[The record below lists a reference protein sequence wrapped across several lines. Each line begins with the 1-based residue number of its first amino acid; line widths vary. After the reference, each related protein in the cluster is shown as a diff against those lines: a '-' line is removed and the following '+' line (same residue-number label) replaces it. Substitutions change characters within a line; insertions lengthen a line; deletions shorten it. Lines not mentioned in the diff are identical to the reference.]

1 VGPRGSRGRARALTQ
16 RITPYL
22 AAVGWLVLVAAIG
35 WLDYSTAPEYS
46 FGLLYL
52 LAVLPAAW
60 LNGRSVG
67 LIVAVGATVAW
78 FISDQAAGPTAPI
91 GAVVWNALSLA
102 LLFCAGAVLVDR
114 VRRDRMRLVE
124 NESQRDRFFRVIE
137 RELPRPAGSLSLAL
151 DRLHRDGVLPAAAFE
166 ELRRDAERVQFLAR
180 DFVALGQLQSERLI
194 LSREPVDLR
203 TLITEL
209 VRQRP
214 DRTRIFVNVQEG
226 QSFKI
231 SADAARIAQA
241 FTALLDEAAQA
252 SEEDIRIDAERHAN
266 SVKVAISVGVARN
279 DTTLRPAKDD
289 ERVVGFELARLVC
302 EAHGGTFAL
311 FRRPVSRGLR
321 AVVTLPRVRL
331 AARVRGGQPL
341 GGR

>member
-1 VGPRGSRGRARALTQ
+1 
-16 RITPYL
+16 
-22 AAVGWLVLVAAIG
+22 
-35 WLDYSTAPEYS
+35 
-46 FGLLYL
+46 
-52 LAVLPAAW
+52 
-60 LNGRSVG
+60 
-67 LIVAVGATVAW
+67 
-78 FISDQAAGPTAPI
+78 
-91 GAVVWNALSLA
+91 
-102 LLFCAGAVLVDR
+102 
-114 VRRDRMRLVE
+114 
-124 NESQRDRFFRVIE
+124 
-137 RELPRPAGSLSLAL
+137 LSLAL